1 MTQIAYFDGR
11 DSGIKGVYNKP
22 FDTVFVNAYLDEIER
37 KKVTY
42 HELGHK
48 NHSANDYKYNRER
61 CELQADRNM
70 IHHLMKEELS
80 TYEDIKSVKKKT
92 ATSIDDFKQKL
103 KTNGFTIERE
113 QEKSASLVQ
122 AKEGKGF
129 VLSDG
134 SSVEVYQYESN
145 NPYFS
150 KIKEDKKLLDQ
161 PVTIYGNFVVMIVN
175 PTDSKNKILDSF
187 KDFE

>member
-48 NHSANDYKYNRER
+48 NHNAIDYKYNRER

-80 TYEDIKSVKKKT
+80 TYDDVEDFNY
-92 ATSIDDFKQKL
+92 ARFMQKYNL
-103 KTNGFTIERE
+103 KTIADETMILEEYNN
-113 QEKSASLVQ
+113 L
-122 AKEGKGF
+122 KG
-129 VLSDG
+129 
-134 SSVEVYQYESN
+134 
-145 NPYFS
+145 
-150 KIKEDKKLLDQ
+150 I
-161 PVTIYGNFVVMIVN
+161 M
-175 PTDSKNKILDSF
+175 
-187 KDFE
+187 